1 MAKGEIVRIF
11 GLNLIRTKLQLVG
24 PKEFFRQTQIDNMAF
39 ADRVSTGL
47 RVIKDVL
54 WMRLL
59 EESEG
64 MRLPNGCRWFNYI
77 PFTFEPELRIYRFR
91 VNPVVKNIADAY
103 PTNDAWSLHSMITL
117 KKE

>member
-1 MAKGEIVRIF
+1 MSKGDIVRIY
-11 GLNLIRTKLQLVG
+11 GINLIRTKLQLVG
-24 PKEFFRQTQIDNMAF
+24 PKEFFRQTQIDDMTL
-39 ADRVSTGL
+39 ADRVKTGL

-77 PFTFEPELRIYRFR
+77 PFTFEPRPRIYKFR
-91 VNPVVKNIADAY
+91 VAPKVESVEDAY
-103 PTNDAWSLHSMITL
+103 PAGSNWSVHSY
-117 KKE
+117 